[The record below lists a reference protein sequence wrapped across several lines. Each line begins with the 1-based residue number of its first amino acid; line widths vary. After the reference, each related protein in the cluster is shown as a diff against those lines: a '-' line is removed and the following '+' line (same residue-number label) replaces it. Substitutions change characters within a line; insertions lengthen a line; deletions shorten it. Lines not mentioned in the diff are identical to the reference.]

1 MACNVRTGLLLLT
14 TMWLALVAMLPSQEA
29 KPNATIQS
37 DPAALLMEAR
47 GLYRKGSF
55 DQAVA
60 KFNEVLKA
68 DPGSGESYAGI
79 IRCFLKQDR
88 VRDADDELQKGLQA
102 TPENPD
108 FKVAQ
113 GELLFRQGEIP
124 EAGTLFS
131 EVMVLVP
138 PNARAYLGAARV
150 AEMSA
155 MYGREYILIKRAR
168 EIDPADPDIKKK
180 WMQTQA
186 VPDRIKSLEDYLA
199 QPSNDDADTRRTL
212 TESLELLKASQ
223 PAPLGGCRPS
233 SDVPSTETNLVQI
246 QTVGQ
251 SSQGFG
257 LEVTINGQASKLL
270 LDTGAS
276 GILVS
281 RKLASQAG
289 LKRVS
294 EILVTGIGDKPG
306 TQGHI
311 ASANSVRI
319 GNLEFHNCQV
329 EILDNLSAGEDGII
343 GVDVF
348 SEFLIEIDFPG
359 SRLRLSQLPPRP
371 GEIPSKASLTTGH
384 EESATAP
391 EEKPAAKPDVAQPI
405 ARPQTSGYNDRYIA
419 PEMHSYVQTFRMG
432 HMLLVPTKINEG
444 AEKLFLLD
452 TGAFDNTITPDA
464 AQEVTKVHR
473 APLRKVQGL
482 SGDVKRVYVAH
493 QVTLDFGHLRQTVPD
508 MVSFDMSRVSRY
520 AGTEV
525 SGTLGLVMLKL
536 LKVRLDYRDAL
547 ADFQYTTPPARR

>member
-1 MACNVRTGLLLLT
+1 MTCNVRTGLLLLT
-14 TMWLALVAMLPSQEA
+14 TVSLALVAMLPSQEA
-29 KPNATIQS
+29 KPSVAIQA

-55 DQAVA
+55 DQAVG

-79 IRCFLKQDR
+79 IRCYLKQDR
-88 VRDADDELQKGLQA
+88 VHDADDELQKGLQA

-124 EAGTLFS
+124 EAGTLFG

-150 AEMSA
+150 AEASA
-155 MYGREYILIKRAR
+155 MYAREQVLVKRAH
-168 EIDPADPDIKKK
+168 EIDPAEPDIKKM
-180 WMQTQA
+180 WMQTES
-186 VPDRIKSLEDYLA
+186 VPGRIKSLQGYLA

-212 TESLELLKASQ
+212 TESLELLRASQ

-233 SDVPSTETNLVQI
+233 SGVTSTETNLIQI
-246 QTVGQ
+246 QTGGKGL
-251 SSQGFG
+251 QGYG

-276 GILVS
+276 GIMVS
-281 RKLASQAG
+281 RKLAGQAG
-289 LKRVS
+289 LKPVSDVRVM
-294 EILVTGIGDKPG
+294 GMGDKPDS
-306 TQGHI
+306 QGHI
-311 ASANSVRI
+311 DSANSIRI
-319 GNLEFHNCQV
+319 GDLEFHSCQV
-329 EILDNLSAGEDGII
+329 QVLDSLSTAEDGII
-343 GVDVF
+343 GADVF
-348 SEFLIEIDFPG
+348 SEFLIEMDFPG
-359 SRLRLSQLPPRP
+359 SKLRLSQLPPRP
-371 GEIPSKASLTTGH
+371 GEAPAKASLKTGH
-384 EESATAP
+384 EESATEP
-391 EEKPAAKPDVAQPI
+391 EAKPATSPDSEQPVA
-405 ARPQTSGYNDRYIA
+405 RNSGYNDRYVA
-419 PEMHSYVQTFRMG
+419 PEMHSYVQTFRFG

-444 AEKLFLLD
+444 PEKLFLLD

-473 APLRKVQGL
+473 APRVDVHGL
-482 SGDVKRVYVAH
+482 SGDVKKVYVAH

-508 MVSFDMSRVSRY
+508 MVAIDMSRVSRH

-525 SGTLGLVMLKL
+525 SGTLGLVMLRL
-536 LKVRLDYRDAL
+536 LKVKLDYRDAL
-547 ADFQYTTPPARR
+547 ADFQYTKPPARH

>member
-1 MACNVRTGLLLLT
+1 MTSYVRIRLLLLST
-14 TMWLALVAMLPSQEA
+14 VWMALMAVLPAQEA
-29 KPNATIQS
+29 KPSATIQS
-37 DPAALLMEAR
+37 DPAALLVEAR
-47 GLYRKGSF
+47 SLYRRGSF

-88 VRDADDELQKGLQA
+88 VRDADDTLQKGLQA
-102 TPENPD
+102 TPENAD

-138 PNARAYLGAARV
+138 PNARAYLGGAQV
-150 AEMSA
+150 AEASA
-155 MYGREYILIKRAR
+155 MYGREHVLIKRAH
-168 EIDPADPDIKKK
+168 EIDPADPDIKKM
-180 WMQTQA
+180 WMQTQS
-186 VPDRIKSLEDYLA
+186 VPDRIRSLEDYLS

-212 TESLELLKASQ
+212 TESLGLLRASQ
-223 PAPLGGCRPS
+223 PDPLGGCRPS
-233 SDVPSTETNLVQI
+233 SDVTATETNLVQV
-246 QTVGQ
+246 QPGGKGF
-251 SSQGFG
+251 QGFG
-257 LEVTINGQASKLL
+257 VEVTINGQASKLL

-289 LKRVS
+289 LKKLSDVRVM
-294 EILVTGIGDKPG
+294 GIGDKPDSR
-306 TQGHI
+306 GHI
-311 ASANSVRI
+311 ESANSVRI

-329 EILDNLSAGEDGII
+329 QVLDSLSATEDGII
-343 GVDVF
+343 GADVF
-348 SEFLIEIDFPG
+348 SEFLIEVDFPG

-371 GEIPSKASLTTGH
+371 GETPSKASLKTGH
-384 EESATAP
+384 ENPATEPDA
-391 EEKPAAKPDVAQPI
+391 KPAGDSDAQQP
-405 ARPQTSGYNDRYIA
+405 AAQTSRYNDRYVA
-419 PEMHSYVQTFRMG
+419 PEMHSYVQTFRIG

-444 AEKLFLLD
+444 PEKLFLLD

-473 APLRKVQGL
+473 APRIDVHGV
-482 SGDVKRVYVAH
+482 SGDVKKVYVAH

-508 MVSFDMSRVSRY
+508 MVAIDMSRVSRH

-525 SGTLGLVMLKL
+525 SGTLGLVMLRL
-536 LKVRLDYRDAL
+536 LKIRLDYRDAL
-547 ADFQYTTPPARR
+547 ADFQYTKPPARR

>member
-1 MACNVRTGLLLLT
+1 MTWNGRTGLLLLT
-14 TMWLALVAMLPSQEA
+14 TAWLALVAMLSAQDA
-29 KPNATIQS
+29 KPNVSIQS
-37 DPAALLMEAR
+37 DPAALLTEAR
-47 GLYRKGSF
+47 SLYRKGSF

-79 IRCFLKQDR
+79 IRCYLKQDR
-88 VRDADDELQKGLQA
+88 VHDADDALQKGLQA

-150 AEMSA
+150 AEASA
-155 MYGREYILIKRAR
+155 MYAREQILIKRAH
-168 EIDPADPDIKKK
+168 EIDAADPDIKKM
-180 WMQTQA
+180 WMRTQS

-212 TESLELLKASQ
+212 SESLELLKASQ
-223 PAPLGGCRPS
+223 PDPLGGCRAS
-233 SDVPSTETNLVQI
+233 SDVKSTETTLVQL
-246 QTVGQ
+246 QTSGRG
-251 SSQGFG
+251 SQGFAV
-257 LEVTINGQASKLL
+257 EVTINGQASKLL

-276 GILVS
+276 GIVVS

-294 EILVTGIGDKPG
+294 DILVTGIGDKPDSKG
-306 TQGHI
+306 RI
-311 ASANSVRI
+311 ASANSIRI
-319 GNLEFHNCQV
+319 GDLEFHNCQV
-329 EILDNLSAGEDGII
+329 EVVDNLSAGEDGLV
-343 GVDVF
+343 GADVF
-348 SEFLIEIDFPG
+348 SEFLIELDFPS

-371 GEIPSKASLTTGH
+371 GDMPSKASLTTSH
-384 EESATAP
+384 EEPATEP
-391 EEKPAAKPDVAQPI
+391 EAKPDPSADAAQPV
-405 ARPQTSGYNDRYIA
+405 ARPQASRYNDRYIA
-419 PEMHSYVQTFRMG
+419 PEMHSYVQIFRIG

-444 AEKLFLLD
+444 PEKLFLLD

-473 APLRKVQGL
+473 APRVDVHGL
-482 SGDVKRVYVAH
+482 SGDVKKVYVAH

-508 MVSFDMSRVSRY
+508 MVSFDMSRVSRN

-525 SGTLGLVMLKL
+525 SGTLGLVMLRL
-536 LKVRLDYRDAL
+536 LKIRLDYRDAL
-547 ADFQYTTPPARR
+547 ADFQYTKPTPRH

>member
-1 MACNVRTGLLLLT
+1 MTCNMRTGLLLLT
-14 TMWLALVAMLPSQEA
+14 TACLALVAMLPAQET
-29 KPNATIQS
+29 KPGVAIQN
-37 DPAALLMEAR
+37 DPAVLLTQAR
-47 GLYRKGSF
+47 SLYRKGSF

-79 IRCFLKQDR
+79 IRCYLKQDR
-88 VRDADDELQKGLQA
+88 VHDADDALQKGLQS

-150 AEMSA
+150 AEATA
-155 MYGREYILIKRAR
+155 MYAREHILITRAH
-168 EIDPADPDIKKK
+168 EIDAVDPDIKKM
-180 WMQTQA
+180 WMQTQS

-212 TESLELLKASQ
+212 AESLELLKASQ

-233 SDVPSTETNLVQI
+233 SDVKSTETNLMQL
-246 QTVGQ
+246 QTSGR

-257 LEVTINGQASKLL
+257 LEVTINGHASKLL

-276 GILVS
+276 GIVVS

-294 EILVTGIGDKPG
+294 EILVSGIGDKPDSK
-306 TQGHI
+306 GHI
-311 ASANSVRI
+311 ESANSIRI
-319 GNLEFHNCQV
+319 GDLEFHNCQV
-329 EILDNLSAGEDGII
+329 EVVDSLSAGEDGIV

-348 SEFLIEIDFPG
+348 SEFLIEMDFPG

-371 GEIPSKASLTTGH
+371 GEIPSIASLATGH
-384 EESATAP
+384 EESATDP
-391 EEKPAAKPDVAQPI
+391 EAKPASPDVTQPM
-405 ARPQTSGYNDRYIA
+405 ARASIYNDRYIA
-419 PEMHSYVQTFRMG
+419 PEMHSYVQIFRIG

-444 AEKLFLLD
+444 PEKLFLLD

-473 APLRKVQGL
+473 APRVDVHGL
-482 SGDVKRVYVAH
+482 SGDVKKVYVAH

-520 AGTEV
+520 AGTDV
-525 SGTLGLVMLKL
+525 SGTLGLVMLRL

-547 ADFQYTTPPARR
+547 ADFQYTKPPVRH

>member
-1 MACNVRTGLLLLT
+1 MTCNVRTGLLLLT
-14 TMWLALVAMLPSQEA
+14 TACLALVAMLPAQEA
-29 KPNATIQS
+29 KPNVAMQS

-47 GLYRKGSF
+47 SLYRKGSF

-79 IRCFLKQDR
+79 IRCYLKQDR
-88 VRDADDELQKGLQA
+88 VHDADDALQKGLQA

-150 AEMSA
+150 AAASA
-155 MYGREYILIKRAR
+155 MYAREHVLIKRAH
-168 EIDPADPDIKKK
+168 EIDAADPDIKKM
-180 WMQTQA
+180 WMQTQS

-212 TESLELLKASQ
+212 SESLELLKASQ

-233 SDVPSTETNLVQI
+233 SDVASTETNLLQL
-246 QTVGQ
+246 QTSGRG
-251 SSQGFG
+251 SQGLG
-257 LEVTINGQASKLL
+257 VEVTINGQASKLL

-276 GILVS
+276 GIVVS
-281 RKLASQAG
+281 RKVAGQAG
-289 LKRVS
+289 LKQVS
-294 EILVTGIGDKPG
+294 DTLVTGIGDKPG
-306 TQGHI
+306 SKGHI
-311 ASANSVRI
+311 ESANSIRI
-319 GNLEFHNCQV
+319 GDLEFHGCQV
-329 EILDNLSAGEDGII
+329 EVVDGLPSGEDGLI
-343 GVDVF
+343 GADVF
-348 SEFLIEIDFPG
+348 SEFLVEIDFPG
-359 SRLRLSQLPPRP
+359 TKLRLSQLPPRP
-371 GEIPSKASLTTGH
+371 GDIPSKASLTTSR
-384 EESATAP
+384 EEPAM
-391 EEKPAAKPDVAQPI
+391 EPAAKPAASPNVTQP
-405 ARPQTSGYNDRYIA
+405 ATLPQTSRYNDRYIA
-419 PEMHSYVQTFRMG
+419 PEMHSYVQIFRIG

-444 AEKLFLLD
+444 PEKLFLLD

-473 APLRKVQGL
+473 APRVDVHGL
-482 SGDVKRVYVAH
+482 SGEVKKVYVAH

-520 AGTEV
+520 AGTDV
-525 SGTLGLVMLKL
+525 SGTLGLVMLRL

-547 ADFQYTTPPARR
+547 ADFQYKKPPVRH

>member
-1 MACNVRTGLLLLT
+1 MTCNVRTGLLLLT
-14 TMWLALVAMLPSQEA
+14 TVWLALGLPAQEA
-29 KPNATIQS
+29 KPSGTMQS
-37 DPAALLMEAR
+37 DPAALLIESR
-47 GLYRKGSF
+47 SLYRKGSF

-68 DPGSGESYAGI
+68 DPRSGESYAGI

-88 VRDADDELQKGLQA
+88 VHDADDALQKGLQSA
-102 TPENPD
+102 PENPD

-138 PNARAYLGAARV
+138 PNARAYLGGARV
-150 AEMSA
+150 AEANA
-155 MYGREYILIKRAR
+155 MYAREQILIKRAH
-168 EIDPADPDIKKK
+168 EIDPADSDIKKM
-180 WMQTQA
+180 WMQTQS
-186 VPDRIKSLEDYLA
+186 VPDRIRSLQDYLA

-212 TESLELLKASQ
+212 TESLELLRSSQ
-223 PAPLGGCRPS
+223 PDPLGGCRPS
-233 SDVPSTETNLVQI
+233 SDVTSTETNLVQI
-246 QTVGQ
+246 QTIGKGL
-251 SSQGFG
+251 QGFG

-281 RKLASQAG
+281 RKFASQAG

-294 EILVTGIGDKPG
+294 DIRVTGIGDKPDS
-306 TQGHI
+306 QGHI
-311 ASANSVRI
+311 ESANSIRI

-329 EILDNLSAGEDGII
+329 QVLDSLSAAEDGII
-343 GVDVF
+343 GADVF
-348 SEFLIEIDFPG
+348 SEFLIEVDFPG

-371 GEIPSKASLTTGH
+371 GETPPKASLKTGREEPVAETGAKLTTGPD
-384 EESATAP
+384 AT
-391 EEKPAAKPDVAQPI
+391 QPM
-405 ARPQTSGYNDRYIA
+405 AQTSRSNDRYVA
-419 PEMHSYVQTFRMG
+419 PEMHSYVQTFRIN

-444 AEKLFLLD
+444 PEKLFLLD

-473 APLRKVQGL
+473 APLRNVHGL
-482 SGDVKRVYVAH
+482 SGDVKKVYVAH

-508 MVSFDMSRVSRY
+508 MVSFDMSRVSRN

-525 SGTLGLVMLKL
+525 SGTLGLEMLRL

-547 ADFQYTTPPARR
+547 ADFQYTKPPARR

>member
-1 MACNVRTGLLLLT
+1 MTSYVRIRLLLLST
-14 TMWLALVAMLPSQEA
+14 VWMALMAVLAAQEA
-29 KPNATIQS
+29 KPSTTIQS

-47 GLYRKGSF
+47 SLYRKGSF
-55 DQAVA
+55 DQAVG
-60 KFNEVLKA
+60 KFNEALKA

-88 VRDADDELQKGLQA
+88 VRDADDTLQKGLLA
-102 TPENPD
+102 TPGNPD

-113 GELLFRQGEIP
+113 GEVLFRQGEIP

-138 PNARAYLGAARV
+138 PNARAFLGGARV
-150 AEMSA
+150 AEASA
-155 MYGREYILIKRAR
+155 MYAREHVLIKRAH
-168 EIDPADPDIKKK
+168 EIEPADPDIKKI
-180 WMQTQA
+180 WMQTQS

-212 TESLELLKASQ
+212 TESLGLLRASQ
-223 PAPLGGCRPS
+223 PDPLGGCRPS
-233 SDVPSTETNLVQI
+233 SDVTSTETNLVQL
-246 QTVGQ
+246 QTSGKGL
-251 SSQGFG
+251 QGFG

-276 GILVS
+276 GIVVS
-281 RKLASQAG
+281 RKFASQAG

-294 EILVTGIGDKPG
+294 DVRVTGIGDKPDS
-306 TQGHI
+306 QGHI
-311 ASANSVRI
+311 ESANTIRI

-329 EILDNLSAGEDGII
+329 EVADSLSPAEDGLM
-343 GVDVF
+343 GADVF
-348 SEFLIEIDFPG
+348 SQYLIEIDFPG

-371 GEIPSKASLTTGH
+371 GEIPSKASLTTTGR
-384 EESATAP
+384 EESAMAP
-391 EEKPAAKPDVAQPI
+391 EMKPAASPDVKQPI
-405 ARPQTSGYNDRYIA
+405 ALTSTYNDRYIA
-419 PEMHSYVQTFRMG
+419 PEMHSYVQTFRIN

-444 AEKLFLLD
+444 PEKLFLLD

-473 APLRKVQGL
+473 APLRNVHGL
-482 SGDVKRVYVAH
+482 SGDVKKVYVAH

-508 MVSFDMSRVSRY
+508 MVSFDMSRVSRN

-525 SGTLGLVMLKL
+525 SGTLGLEMLRL

-547 ADFQYTTPPARR
+547 ADFQYTKPPARR

>member
-1 MACNVRTGLLLLT
+1 MTCNVRTGLLLLT
-14 TMWLALVAMLPSQEA
+14 TVWLALGLPAQEA
-29 KPNATIQS
+29 KPSTPPIQS

-47 GLYRKGSF
+47 SLYRKGSL

-68 DPGSGESYAGI
+68 DHGSGESYAGI

-88 VRDADDELQKGLQA
+88 VRDADDTLQKGLQA

-138 PNARAYLGAARV
+138 PNARAYLGGARV

-155 MYGREYILIKRAR
+155 MYGREYTLIKRAH

-180 WMQTQA
+180 WMETQA

-223 PAPLGGCRPS
+223 PAPLGGCRPAE
-233 SDVPSTETNLVQI
+233 DVTATETNLVQL
-246 QTVGQ
+246 QTSGQ

-257 LEVTINGQASKLL
+257 IEVTINGQASKLL
-270 LDTGAS
+270 LDTGGS

-281 RKLASQAG
+281 RKLASQAA

-306 TQGHI
+306 TQGHV

-329 EILDNLSAGEDGII
+329 EVLDSLSAGEDGII
-343 GVDVF
+343 GADVF

-359 SRLRLSQLPPRP
+359 SRLRLSRLPTRP
-371 GEIPSKASLTTGH
+371 GEIPSKATLKTGH
-384 EESATAP
+384 EEPAT
-391 EEKPAAKPDVAQPI
+391 EQDAKPGADADAQQPT
-405 ARPQTSGYNDRYIA
+405 AQTSRYNDRYIA
-419 PEMHSYVQTFRMG
+419 PEMHSYVQTFRIG

-444 AEKLFLLD
+444 DEKLFLLD

-473 APLRKVQGL
+473 APLRKVQGM

-493 QVTLDFGHLRQTVPD
+493 EVTLDFGHLRQTVPD

-525 SGTLGLVMLKL
+525 SGTLGLVMLRL

-547 ADFQYTTPPARR
+547 ADFQYTKPPARR